1 MPFAYFFLSYLSSSS
16 IIPLCLA
23 FPRLLNCLCCVV
35 RAFFLPS
42 LSIPYFDIIP
52 DSGLSLRVL
61 PFILTH
67 LFFFAFGVASI
78 HTRFF
83 IDHLLLLF
91 RLSTAVLPC
100 SVLPSFPTDRLICYR
115 WFLSFFLF
123 NLVMPRFAKKAK
135 RHFRCMLGSQ
145 GFSIV
150 ILSFCVN
157 VWLHCFSGLFAMFQ
171 GAKVFFGIQILIVD
185 NLRAF
190 RVF

>member
-1 MPFAYFFLSYLSSSS
+1 M
-16 IIPLCLA
+16 PLCLA

-35 RAFFLPS
+35 RAFFFCHRCRFLISILYLTVDS
-42 LSIPYFDIIP
+42 LSEFFPSFSPI
-52 DSGLSLRVL
+52 S
-61 PFILTH
+61 
-67 LFFFAFGVASI
+67 FFFAFGVASI

-83 IDHLLLLF
+83 IDRLLLLF

-100 SVLPSFPTDRLICYR
+100 SVLPSFPTDRSICYR
-115 WFLSFFLF
+115 CFLSFFLF